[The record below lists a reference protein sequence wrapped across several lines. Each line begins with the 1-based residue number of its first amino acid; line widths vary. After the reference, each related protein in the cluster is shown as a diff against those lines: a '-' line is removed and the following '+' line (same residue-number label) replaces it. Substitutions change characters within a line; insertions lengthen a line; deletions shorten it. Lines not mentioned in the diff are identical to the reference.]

1 MLSRRRFLAFSA
13 AAAFAARARAQTRSS
28 RIGILGPSPL
38 ETSLYAVGVVRAFG
52 ELGWAEGARATFLY
66 RYADGNFEAFRKQA
80 QELVARE
87 CDLLIAV
94 RAEPPARALQFTQP
108 AGPILFLAVD
118 YDPIESGVVSSL
130 RRPDRNTTGVVVPQN
145 VLVGKRV
152 EMIRALLPHA
162 DRLMVF
168 ADSYS
173 ANQVEAARKAA
184 AANSFELMLV
194 QFASQPYD
202 YSTFVQSARGLGV
215 DAFMTLASP
224 AFARDREQIQEAT
237 IRLNLPTIG
246 SNPQQAES
254 GYLLTLGSNV
264 PKVSRRVAQ
273 MGARLLLGTKPA
285 AMPVEMADES
295 ELVLNL
301 RTARALGMN
310 VPEALRKSAARIIE

>member
-1 MLSRRRFLAFSA
+1 MISRRRFLAFSTL
-13 AAAFAARARAQTRSS
+13 AAFAARTRAQTRSA
-28 RIGILGPSPL
+28 RVGILGPSPL
-38 ETSLYAVGVVRAFG
+38 ETSLYAVAIVRAFD

-66 RYADGNFEAFRKQA
+66 RYADGNFEVFRKQA
-80 QELVARE
+80 QELVSRD

-108 AGPILFLAVD
+108 SGPILFLAVD
-118 YDPIESGVVSSL
+118 YDPIESGVVSNF

-145 VLVGKRV
+145 VLVAKRV
-152 EMIRALLPHA
+152 EMLRTLLPHA

-184 AANSFELMLV
+184 AAANFELMLV

-202 YSTFVQSARGLGV
+202 YNTFVQSARGLGV
-215 DAFMTLASP
+215 DAFMSLASP
-224 AFARDREQIQEAT
+224 IFARDREQIQEKT

-254 GYLLTLGSNV
+254 GFLLTIGSNV
-264 PKVSRRVAQ
+264 PRVARRVAQ
-273 MGARLLLGTKPA
+273 MGGRLLSGTKPA
-285 AMPVEMADES
+285 SMPVEMAEET
-295 ELVLNL
+295 ELVINL

-310 VPEALRKSAARIIE
+310 IPEALRKNAARIIE

>member
-1 MLSRRRFLAFSA
+1 MVCRRQFLAFSA
-13 AAAFAARARAQTRSS
+13 AAAFAARARAQTRSA
-28 RIGILGPSPL
+28 RVGILGPSPL
-38 ETSLYAVGVVRAFG
+38 ETSLYAVGIVRAFD

-66 RYADGNFEAFRKQA
+66 RYADGSFDVFRKQA

-94 RAEPPARALQFTQP
+94 RAEPPARALQFSQP
-108 AGPILFLAVD
+108 QGPILFLAVD
-118 YDPIESGVVSSL
+118 YDPIDSGVVSNL

-145 VLVGKRV
+145 VLVAKRV
-152 EMIRALLPHA
+152 EILRTLLPHA

-184 AANSFELMLV
+184 AAASFELMLV

-202 YSTFVQSARGLGV
+202 YSTFAQSARGLGV

-224 AFARDREQIQEAT
+224 IFARDREQIQAT
-237 IRLNLPTIG
+237 TSRLNLPTIG

-264 PKVSRRVAQ
+264 PRVSRRVAQ
-273 MGARLLLGTKPA
+273 IGSRLLSGTKPA
-285 AMPVEMADES
+285 SIPVEMADET
-295 ELVLNL
+295 ELVINL

-310 VPEALRKSAARIIE
+310 LPEALRKSAARIIE

>member
-13 AAAFAARARAQTRSS
+13 AAALAGRARAQARSA
-28 RIGILGPSPL
+28 RIGVLGPSPL
-38 ETSLYAVGVVRAFG
+38 ETSLYAVSIVRAFD

-80 QELVARE
+80 QELAARE

-94 RAEPPARALQFTQP
+94 RAEPPVRALQFTQP

-118 YDPIESGVVSSL
+118 YDPIESGVISNY

-152 EMIRALLPHA
+152 EMIRTLLPHA

-168 ADSYS
+168 ADNYS

-184 AANSFELMLV
+184 AVSNFELMLV

-224 AFARDREQIQEAT
+224 VFARDREQIQQAT
-237 IRLNLPTIG
+237 IRLNLPAIG

-295 ELVLNL
+295 ELVLNM
-301 RTARALGMN
+301 RTARALGMS